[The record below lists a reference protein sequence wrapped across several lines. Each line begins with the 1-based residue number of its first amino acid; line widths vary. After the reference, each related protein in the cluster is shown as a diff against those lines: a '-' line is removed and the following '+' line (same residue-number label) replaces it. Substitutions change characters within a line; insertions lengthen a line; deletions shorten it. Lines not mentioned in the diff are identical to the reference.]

1 LCPATLN
8 KRGEYFFKRPKL
20 LKSTHPK
27 RREIG
32 DFFWGVG
39 VELRGKVVIGIVGV
53 VEAIS
58 CGWRGCGRF
67 VVLMWPVEKVVLV
80 RVMYGRLCENG

>member
-1 LCPATLN
+1 M
-8 KRGEYFFKRPKL
+8 
-20 LKSTHPK
+20 
-27 RREIG
+27 
-32 DFFWGVG
+32 
-39 VELRGKVVIGIVGV
+39 

-58 CGWRGCGRF
+58 CGWRGCGVGCGRF